1 MIESVIKKA
10 TKKVHSVSTGIGTLK
25 DAVSETMREWTR
37 RIDDTH
43 YVLGSAMGPHPF
55 PTIVRDFQ
63 AVISKEAREQI
74 LAEEGLLPDAVIAC
88 VGGGSNAIGSFYNFI
103 NDKNVELIGCEA
115 AGKGAD
121 TFETAANLRSLSAG
135 TTTDKIFSMIAKIRQ
150 KT

>member
-43 YVLGSAMGPHPF
+43 YVPGSAMGPYPF

-74 LAEEGLLPDAVIAC
+74 LAEEGLLPDAKRRKKEQILLKLQQIYVRFQR
-88 VGGGSNAIGSFYNFI
+88 V
-103 NDKNVELIGCEA
+103 
-115 AGKGAD
+115 
-121 TFETAANLRSLSAG
+121 
-135 TTTDKIFSMIAKIRQ
+135 RQ
-150 KT
+150 RTRFFQ

>member
-1 MIESVIKKA
+1 MGEIDCKRQALNVYRMKLLGA
-10 TKKVHSVSTGIGTLK
+10 KVHSVSTGTGTLK

-74 LAEEGLLPDAVIAC
+74 LAEEGRLPDAKRQEKEQILL
-88 VGGGSNAIGSFYNFI
+88 
-103 NDKNVELIGCEA
+103 KLQQRLRR
-115 AGKGAD
+115 GAWAFF
-121 TFETAANLRSLSAG
+121 TG
-135 TTTDKIFSMIAKIRQ
+135 
-150 KT
+150 

>member
-74 LAEEGLLPDAVIAC
+74 LAEEGRLPDAVIAC

-115 AGKGAD
+115 AEKGAD
-121 TFETAANLRSLSAG
+121 TFETAANLRALSAG
-135 TTTDKIFSMIAKIRQ
+135 TTTDKIFSVIAKIRQ
-150 KT
+150 NT